1 MRVSG
6 IFVKKKKNCLRDL
19 SQMME
24 KGLKRISRP
33 QVEDFFFFKK
43 MALGHILPYDR
54 KIPIEPRITKLSG
67 LVDLMTL
74 HLRCKCQL
82 FALYRY

>member
-1 MRVSG
+1 
-6 IFVKKKKNCLRDL
+6 
-19 SQMME
+19 MME

-33 QVEDFFFFKK
+33 QVEDFFFFFKK